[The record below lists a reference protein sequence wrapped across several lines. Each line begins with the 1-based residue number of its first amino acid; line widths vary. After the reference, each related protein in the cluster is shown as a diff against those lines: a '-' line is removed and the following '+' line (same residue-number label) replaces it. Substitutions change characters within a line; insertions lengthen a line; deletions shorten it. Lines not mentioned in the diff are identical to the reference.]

1 MRRLLFSTSAQSRQP
16 LLADPIEQWRI
27 PGQSGPERALVR
39 PSVRFRPCSNLFDLY
54 QRSFEF

>member
-27 PGQSGPERALVR
+27 PGQSGPEPRVGAAFSQIS
-39 PSVRFRPCSNLFDLY
+39 SVQQSL
-54 QRSFEF
+54 